1 MLAISYIT
9 AHFLFA
15 SAKHLFTQNCKAPSG
30 VEIFD
35 GFSQSELKQDA
46 DLARRDL
53 AKDAKIARRRA
64 YAFDSLR
71 LYYSSHE
78 ILSHRHLSFLLN
90 IDVIMRVFSLM
101 LSLQAVTMLIA
112 PTVARP
118 PTIMTH
124 QGLSL
129 LFSGFF
135 KNISPPRN
143 ITESLFVE
151 HRRMRPSVINLYLPF
166 FEKLFIRLT
175 KSIL

>member
-15 SAKHLFTQNCKAPSG
+15 SAKYLFTQNCKAPSG

-71 LYYSSHE
+71 LWRRQFKKTLDKYAFFIYNKTTKATTGRSSGAF
-78 ILSHRHLSFLLN
+78 LSFQRRGGRCEPLPDGREAVREPRRE
-90 IDVIMRVFSLM
+90 IQSKFRRV
-101 LSLQAVTMLIA
+101 
-112 PTVARP
+112 RP
-118 PTIMTH
+118 
-124 QGLSL
+124 LKRDEFREL
-129 LFSGFF
+129 
-135 KNISPPRN
+135 
-143 ITESLFVE
+143 TERVC
-151 HRRMRPSVINLYLPF
+151 P
-166 FEKLFIRLT
+166 
-175 KSIL
+175 

>member
-15 SAKHLFTQNCKAPSG
+15 SAKYLFTQNCKAPSG

-71 LYYSSHE
+71 LYSCALAQLPYGIFPLPLRNNDPVASHFGK
-78 ILSHRHLSFLLN
+78 IL
-90 IDVIMRVFSLM
+90 
-101 LSLQAVTMLIA
+101 
-112 PTVARP
+112 
-118 PTIMTH
+118 
-124 QGLSL
+124 
-129 LFSGFF
+129 
-135 KNISPPRN
+135 
-143 ITESLFVE
+143 
-151 HRRMRPSVINLYLPF
+151 LYAG
-166 FEKLFIRLT
+166 K
-175 KSIL
+175 

>member
-15 SAKHLFTQNCKAPSG
+15 SAKYLFTQNCKAPSG

-71 LYYSSHE
+71 LYNPQAHQRLDQALPYLVFE
-78 ILSHRHLSFLLN
+78 PLL
-90 IDVIMRVFSLM
+90 
-101 LSLQAVTMLIA
+101 T
-112 PTVARP
+112 
-118 PTIMTH
+118 
-124 QGLSL
+124 
-129 LFSGFF
+129 
-135 KNISPPRN
+135 
-143 ITESLFVE
+143 
-151 HRRMRPSVINLYLPF
+151 
-166 FEKLFIRLT
+166 
-175 KSIL
+175 